1 MALPSLVKRQ
11 VPAYYEVDIIVIS
24 QSLPGISS
32 NATKSAATLPSVTAR
47 ANLRKTDY
55 SSIAEAASC
64 NLESALPG
72 ASPATTNA
80 TTGPRPTT
88 AARRNLSLRHTIA
101 EA

>member
-1 MALPSLVKRQ
+1 MALPSLVNRQ

-24 QSLPGISS
+24 QTLPGISS
-32 NATKSAATLPSVTAR
+32 NATKSAAALPSVTAR
-47 ANLRKTDY
+47 ANLRKADY
-55 SSIAEAASC
+55 SSITEAASC

-72 ASPATTNA
+72 ASPATNNA
-80 TTGPRPTT
+80 TGPRPTA